1 MILYHAIK
9 YRVAYQKEREGVQ
22 RQAGAVEPKTVK
34 PALHVLERVHNG
46 CPGELLIQCGV
57 AIRSK
62 PFLDA
67 SPLLLRDESRRFRI
81 VLDKPVCP
89 DGAHACGNTLL

>member
-46 CPGELLIQCGV
+46 CPGKFLI
-57 AIRSK
+57 
-62 PFLDA
+62 
-67 SPLLLRDESRRFRI
+67 
-81 VLDKPVCP
+81 
-89 DGAHACGNTLL
+89 